1 VQRSAMAQSEPGP
14 EESQLG
20 DAVHDAMRGALR
32 IIGGMV
38 QMAAGMTRLLA
49 VAVLKA
55 AAAAE
60 KAVEASEEDEEKPKP
75 KPKPRLTG
83 VGEPGSS

>member
-1 VQRSAMAQSEPGP
+1 MAQSEPEP
-14 EESQLG
+14 EQPQLG
-20 DAVHDAMRGALR
+20 DAVLDAMRGALR

-38 QMAAGMTRLLA
+38 QMTAGITRLFA

-60 KAVEASEEDEEKPKP
+60 KAVEASEEDEDKPEPEPKP
-75 KPKPRLTG
+75 KPKPR
-83 VGEPGSS
+83 

>member
-1 VQRSAMAQSEPGP
+1 M
-14 EESQLG
+14 G
-20 DAVHDAMRGALR
+20 DAVLDAMRGALR
-32 IIGGMV
+32 ILGGMV

-60 KAVEASEEDEEKPKP
+60 HAVETTEDEEEARPRA
-75 KPKPRLTG
+75 KPKPR
-83 VGEPGSS
+83 

>member
-1 VQRSAMAQSEPGP
+1 MAQSEAEPRG
-14 EESQLG
+14 SQIG
-20 DAVHDAMRGALR
+20 DAVLDAMRGALR
-32 IIGGMV
+32 ILGGMV

-60 KAVEASEEDEEKPKP
+60 NAVETTEDEEST
-75 KPKPRLTG
+75 KPKPR
-83 VGEPGSS
+83 